1 MDKKDEQTVETPK
14 QKANKAVHTA
24 ALGAATV
31 AATPIPFAD
40 AIALMPIQT
49 AMIVQI
55 YRAYGKKV
63 SKGMVQGVLKSTTL
77 GRSLAGNLFKLVPGA
92 GSILGGAISAGV
104 AVSVTEAIGQVLIKE
119 FEDGNAI
126 DLESLSSIILA
137 AIAIATE
144 KK

>member
-40 AIALMPIQT
+40 AVALMPIQT

-55 YRAYGKKV
+55 YRAYGKRIR
-63 SKGMVQGVLKSTTL
+63 GHGPRCTQIDFCND
-77 GRSLAGNLFKLVPGA
+77 AWAQF
-92 GSILGGAISAGV
+92 GGKFI
-104 AVSVTEAIGQVLIKE
+104 
-119 FEDGNAI
+119 
-126 DLESLSSIILA
+126 
-137 AIAIATE
+137 
-144 KK
+144 